1 MKDHS
6 GLETWLLM
14 PCPHRMGAQDSCIK
28 FRPSWTHSCGLTAY
42 SGGIHFIWSP
52 SILKTAAKRWCPLFR
67 GESTEAY
74 WKREGHVPGCG
85 AGKAKPG
92 RCVDPPGTLTVRW
105 VTRERLGKRED
116 PGCLY
121 TFPTL
126 FPDGSATSTQAT
138 AAIST
143 CWSPATSDTGMSGA
157 PFSHRCRLYAACGTA
172 SGIMRAASRCWPQ
185 SLLSEPSCTPPR

>member
-1 MKDHS
+1 M
-6 GLETWLLM
+6 
-14 PCPHRMGAQDSCIK
+14 
-28 FRPSWTHSCGLTAY
+28 
-42 SGGIHFIWSP
+42 
-52 SILKTAAKRWCPLFR
+52 
-67 GESTEAY
+67 
-74 WKREGHVPGCG
+74 
-85 AGKAKPG
+85 
-92 RCVDPPGTLTVRW
+92 DPPGTLAVKW

-138 AAIST
+138 AAISI

-185 SLLSEPSCTPPR
+185 SLPSEPSCTPPRCSPPCLKLSHLFLLIKSSYSRNTLGSVNSVCPPATSICSSN